1 MAKQPRY
8 MSDCE
13 IRLVLQWYHEDDVS
27 VEEICRRLRRSERAS
42 ERVRASERERAS
54 E

>member
-1 MAKQPRY
+1 MAKQPCY

-13 IRLVLQWYHEDDVS
+13 IRLVLEWYHEDDGS

-42 ERVRASERERAS
+42 EGGRASE
-54 E
+54 